1 MTPFPSRLAAAVLF
15 AATALSSMAAA
26 PAHAQQPAMPGIGGS
41 DAPLEIDADNGLEL
55 YQDRQLVVAKG
66 NVVARQGGVVL
77 RADNLSASYEEA
89 SGERQVQR
97 IDAVGNVRIATDQQ
111 RLFGDHVT
119 YDLNRKLMIVTGRKM
134 RIETEQETV
143 TAEESLEFWQ
153 GEQRAVARGNA
164 TVTQDTVSL
173 RADVIEALLASD
185 PAEGGEQADN
195 AVPSAFGAG
204 QAGAVKRVRAWGNV
218 TIRTPS
224 EIVQGDEGDY
234 DVSKGVAVLSGNVQ
248 ISRGKNQLNGDQAI
262 VDLKTGVSR
271 LVGSS
276 GGRVR
281 TILFPDEAGGQN
293 APAGESQ
300 PQQSGEAS
308 SPSIR
313 FILPRK
319 RPGSDPM
326 PVDAATLLNNDAVA
340 QEELPP
346 ASAAPGTD
354 APTTP
359 TPSEAA
365 ESGERPA
372 QPSEPS
378 QPSTAGGAL
387 LPPAP
392 PQVRLQSAETPV
404 PPARPAAEN

>member
-204 QAGAVKRVRAWGNV
+204 QAGAVERVRAWGNV

-293 APAGESQ
+293 APAGESR
-300 PQQSGEAS
+300 PQQSGETS

-340 QEELPP
+340 QEEP
-346 ASAAPGTD
+346 ASAAPATD

-365 ESGERPA
+365 ESGETPA

-378 QPSTAGGAL
+378 QPSTAGGAP